1 MELRVID
8 FDILTRNFQPYVDG
22 YKNIESEKRAML
34 DSIQP
39 VRKEMESI
47 MKSASSI
54 LDEVSQQ
61 KSAERFRTL
70 QDSLMKSDNDFKYKL
85 KGLQEDLN
93 TSVFEQLSEIVS
105 VWAKENSINV
115 VMDKMEVIFNTD
127 DIDATED
134 ILSVVKEKGL
144 FYKVEVIEDEKVEE
158 VEIIDEKV
166 KSGQTF
172 DLIADYAEPLPVKII
187 ADLLGFPE
195 SEEHLLRPW
204 SQAIVKMYEVNPTV
218 QYQSEAKVA
227 AQEFAD
233 YVRALAESRK
243 KTPGADLISDLAI
256 VEENGE
262 KLNMHELVATCVLL
276 LNAGHEA
283 SVNAFGN
290 GMVAAL
296 QRPDQT
302 ALLRDN
308 SRGITNTAL
317 EEFMRFDAPL
327 HMFER
332 TATADTEI
340 GGVSIKEGQKI
351 AALIGSANRDETVF
365 SSPESMDLT
374 RDPNPHIGFGAGIH
388 FCIGAP
394 LARLEMSVSLPA
406 LWEKYPHMQ
415 LAGDAIRRPTFV
427 LRGYESVAISA

>member
-1 MELRVID
+1 MID
-8 FDILTRNFQPYVDG
+8 FDDPAFVSNPYPAL
-22 YKNIESEKRAML
+22 KELRAAG
-34 DSIQP
+34 QP
-39 VRKEMESI
+39 VWHEGMQMFLAARHVDANDVFRN
-47 MKSASSI
+47 KSLGRIFTEKTPEFEWEIFNWLHADSI
-54 LDEVSQQ
+54 LDSEPPKHTRLRSLVAKAFNRQ
-61 KSAERFRTL
+61 KIEGMRPAVERIT
-70 QDSLMKSDNDFKYKL
+70 
-85 KGLQEDLN
+85 
-93 TSVFEQLSEIVS
+93 EQLLI
-105 VWAKENSINV
+105 AI
-115 VMDKMEVIFNTD
+115 D
-127 DIDATED
+127 D
-134 ILSVVKEKGL
+134 
-144 FYKVEVIEDEKVEE
+144 
-158 VEIIDEKV
+158 KV

-204 SQAIVKMYEVNPTV
+204 SQAIVKMYEVNPSV
-218 QYQSEAKVA
+218 QYQNEAKVA

-233 YVRALAESRK
+233 YVRDLAESRK
-243 KTPGADLISDLAI
+243 KTPGADLISDLAA

-296 QRPDQT
+296 QRPDQA
-302 ALLRDN
+302 ALLRTNPRD
-308 SRGITNTAL
+308 ITNTAL

-340 GGVSIKEGQKI
+340 GGVVIKEGQKI

-365 SSPESMDLT
+365 SGAETLDLT

-406 LWEKYPHMQ
+406 LWEKYPDMQ

-427 LRGYESVAISA
+427 LRGYESVAIRAN

>member
-1 MELRVID
+1 MIDFNDPAFVSNPYPALKELRAA
-8 FDILTRNFQPYVDG
+8 G
-22 YKNIESEKRAML
+22 
-34 DSIQP
+34 QP
-39 VRKEMESI
+39 VWHEGMQMFLAARHGDANDVFRNKSLGRIFKE
-47 MKSASSI
+47 KSPEFEWEIFNWLHADSI
-54 LDEVSQQ
+54 LDSEPPKHTRLRSLVAKAFNRQKIEGMRPAVS
-61 KSAERFRTL
+61 RIT
-70 QDSLMKSDNDFKYKL
+70 
-85 KGLQEDLN
+85 
-93 TSVFEQLSEIVS
+93 EQLL
-105 VWAKENSINV
+105 
-115 VMDKMEVIFNTD
+115 
-127 DIDATED
+127 DA
-134 ILSVVKEKGL
+134 
-144 FYKVEVIEDEKVEE
+144 
-158 VEIIDEKV
+158 IDEKV
-166 KSGQTF
+166 RSGQSF

-204 SQAIVKMYEVNPTV
+204 SQAIVKMYEVNPSA
-218 QYQSEAKVA
+218 QYQNEAKIA
-227 AQEFAD
+227 AREFAD
-233 YVRALAESRK
+233 YVRDLAESRK
-243 KTPGADLISDLAI
+243 KLPGADLISDLAS

-302 ALLRDN
+302 ALLREN
-308 SRGITNTAL
+308 PRGITDTAL

-327 HMFER
+327 HLFER
-332 TATADTEI
+332 TATADTEL
-340 GGVSIKEGQKI
+340 GGVQIKEGQKI

-365 SSPESMDLT
+365 SAPESMDLT

-388 FCIGAP
+388 FCLGAP

-406 LWEKYPHMQ
+406 LWEKYPHME
-415 LAGDAIRRPTFV
+415 LAGEAVRRPTFV